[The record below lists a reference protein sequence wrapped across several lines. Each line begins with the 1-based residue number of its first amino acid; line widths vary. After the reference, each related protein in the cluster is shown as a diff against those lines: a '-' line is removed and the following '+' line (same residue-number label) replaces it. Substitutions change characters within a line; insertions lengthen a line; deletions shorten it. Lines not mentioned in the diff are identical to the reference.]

1 MKTIGYILGQF
12 PVLSQTFVGNELRAM
27 QERGHK
33 IVPIVLKRTIGP
45 ANPQD
50 LLTAVHSTF
59 LENVPSQRAVDEF
72 KRPGIGAV
80 RSMSY
85 LLNQQSLPRYSLLGN
100 ALKIVAIARQHGCD
114 HLHAHFAGGAA
125 SHAIVAARWMGAT
138 VSFTSHGTDVNRDR
152 EDLEL
157 KLQKADLSIGVC
169 NDMVEEFAMIG
180 PASQLAMV
188 PCGTS
193 TEQFRPAETLKTNG
207 RLLYLGRLSASK
219 GVEDLIEAAYRL
231 GDHCADIDIVGD
243 GPLAHPLKK
252 RAKDYGLLDTKI
264 RFLGAKSPD
273 WIAREA
279 PFYQGAVLPFKQAAD
294 GQKDTGPLVVKEAM
308 AMGLPVLST
317 RFMGIK
323 DTISE
328 GTGLLVEPG
337 NIRQLSEAMKQL
349 SVLNEIERIELGK
362 RARNRI
368 QQHFTIE
375 SQARTLSG
383 LIETLGTVHAEEDYV
398 KNDED
403 HVVQKDDVPRRAYK
417 NA

>member
-33 IVPIVLKRTIGP
+33 VVPIVLKRATGP
-45 ANPQD
+45 AQPKD
-50 LLTAVHSTF
+50 LLTAVNATF
-59 LENVPSQRAVDEF
+59 LENVSTKRALEEF
-72 KRPGIGAV
+72 KRPSIGAV

-85 LLNQQSLPRYSLLGN
+85 LLNQQTLSRYSLLGN
-100 ALKIVAIARQHGCD
+100 ALKIAAIAREQGCD

-138 VSFTSHGTDVNRDR
+138 VSFTGHGTDVNRDR

-169 NDMVEEFAMIG
+169 NDMVEDFAMTG

-188 PCGTS
+188 PCGTNID
-193 TEQFRPAETLKTNG
+193 QFRPAQTLKSNG
-207 RLLYLGRLSASK
+207 KLLYIGRLSPSK
-219 GVEDLIEAAYRL
+219 GVDDLIEAAYRL
-231 GDHCADIDIVGD
+231 GDQCADIDIVGD
-243 GPLAHPLKK
+243 GPLANALKK
-252 RAKDYGLLDTKI
+252 RAKDYGLFGKKI
-264 RFLGAKSPD
+264 NFLGAQFTD
-273 WIAREA
+273 WISREG
-279 PFYQGAVLPFKQAAD
+279 PFYQGVVLPFKKAAD
-294 GQKDTGPLVVKEAM
+294 GQKDTGPVVVKEAM

-328 GTGLLVEPG
+328 DTGFLVEPG

-349 SVLNEIERIELGK
+349 SVLNEVDRFELGK

-368 QQHFTIE
+368 QQQFTIE

-383 LIETLGTVHAEEDYV
+383 LIETLGTIHAGEAQLPTGNY
-398 KNDED
+398 
-403 HVVQKDDVPRRAYK
+403 R

>member
-1 MKTIGYILGQF
+1 MKTIGYILGHF

-33 IVPIVLKRTIGP
+33 IVPIVLKRAIGP
-45 ANPQD
+45 AHPQD
-50 LLTAVHSTF
+50 LLTAVNATY
-59 LENVPSQRAVDEF
+59 LENVPKQRAIDEL
-72 KRPGIGAV
+72 KRPSMGVV

-85 LLNQQSLPRYSLLGN
+85 LMNQQTLSRYSLLGN

-138 VSFTSHGTDVNRDR
+138 VSFTGHGTDVNRDR

-169 NDMVEEFAMIG
+169 HDMVDEFAMSG

-188 PCGTS
+188 PCGTN
-193 TEQFRPAETLKTNG
+193 TEQFRQAETLKSNG
-207 RLLYLGRLSASK
+207 KLLYFGRLSASK
-219 GVEDLIEAAYRL
+219 GVEDLLEAAYRL

-243 GPLAHPLKK
+243 GPLAYALKK
-252 RAKDYGLLDTKI
+252 RAKDYGLLDKKV
-264 RFLGAKSPD
+264 RFLGAKSRD
-273 WIAREA
+273 WISQEA
-279 PFYQGAVLPFKQAAD
+279 PFYQGVVLPFKQSTD
-294 GQKDTGPLVVKEAM
+294 GQRDTGPLVVKEAM

-328 GTGLLVEPG
+328 DTGFLVEPG
-337 NIRQLSEAMKQL
+337 NTRQLLEAMKQL
-349 SVLNEIERIELGK
+349 SILNEIDRFELGK

-368 QQHFTIE
+368 LQHFTIE
-375 SQARTLSG
+375 TQARTLSS
-383 LIETLGTVHAEEDYV
+383 LIETLGTIHAENTEIPT
-398 KNDED
+398 K
-403 HVVQKDDVPRRAYK
+403 AYQ

>member
-33 IVPIVLKRTIGP
+33 IVPIVLKRAIGP
-45 ANPQD
+45 AHPQD
-50 LLTAVHSTF
+50 LLTAVNATF
-59 LENVPSQRAVDEF
+59 LENVPKQRAIDEL

-80 RSMSY
+80 RSMAY
-85 LLNQQSLPRYSLLGN
+85 VVNQQTLPRYSLLGN
-100 ALKIVAIARQHGCD
+100 ALKIAAIARQHGCD

-125 SHAIVAARWMGAT
+125 SHAIVAARWIGAT
-138 VSFTSHGTDVNRDR
+138 VSFTGHGTDVNRDR
-152 EDLEL
+152 EDLDL
-157 KLQKADLSIGVC
+157 KLQKADLAIGVC
-169 NDMVEEFAMIG
+169 HDMVEEFAMSG

-188 PCGTS
+188 ACGTDP
-193 TEQFRPAETLKTNG
+193 ERFRPAETLKTNG
-207 RLLYLGRLSASK
+207 RLLYVGRLSPSK
-219 GVEDLIEAAYRL
+219 GIDDLIEAAYRL
-231 GDHCADIDIVGD
+231 GDHCADIDIAGD
-243 GPLAHPLKK
+243 GPLAYALKK

-279 PFYQGAVLPFKQAAD
+279 PFYQGAVFPFKQAAD
-294 GQKDTGPLVVKEAM
+294 GQKDTGPVVVKEAM

-323 DTISE
+323 DTITDN
-328 GTGLLVEPG
+328 TGFLVEPS
-337 NIRQLSEAMKQL
+337 NIRQLAEAMKQL
-349 SVLNEIERIELGK
+349 SILNEIDRFELGK

-368 QQHFTIE
+368 QRYFTIE
-375 SQARTLSG
+375 AQARTLSG
-383 LIETLGTVHAEEDYV
+383 LIETLGTIHAGEIEIP
-398 KNDED
+398 KKA
-403 HVVQKDDVPRRAYK
+403 HG

>member
-33 IVPIVLKRTIGP
+33 IVPIVLKRAVGP
-45 ANPQD
+45 AHPQD
-50 LLTAVHSTF
+50 LLTAINATF
-59 LENVPSQRAVDEF
+59 LENVPKQRAIDEF

-85 LLNQQSLPRYSLLGN
+85 LFNQQTLRRYSLLGN

-138 VSFTSHGTDVNRDR
+138 VSFTGHGTDVNRDR

-169 NDMVEEFAMIG
+169 HDMVEEFAMSG
-180 PASQLAMV
+180 PASRLAMV

-193 TEQFRPAETLKTNG
+193 TDQFRPAETLKSNG
-207 RLLYLGRLSASK
+207 RLLYWGRLSASK
-219 GVEDLIEAAYRL
+219 GLDDLIEAAYRL
-231 GDHCADIDIVGD
+231 GDHCADVDIIGD
-243 GPLAHPLKK
+243 GPLAYALKK
-252 RAKDYGLLDTKI
+252 RAKDYGLYGKKI
-264 RFLGAKSPD
+264 RFLGSKSPE

-279 PFYQGAVLPFKQAAD
+279 PFYQGAVLPFKKAAD
-294 GQKDTGPLVVKEAM
+294 GQKDTGPVVVKEAM
-308 AMGLPVLST
+308 AMGLPVIST

-323 DTISE
+323 DTIVE
-328 GTGLLVEPG
+328 DTGVLIEPG
-337 NIRQLSEAMKQL
+337 NIRQLAEAMKQL
-349 SVLNEIERIELGK
+349 SILNEIDRFELGK
-362 RARNRI
+362 RARNRV

-383 LIETLGTVHAEEDYV
+383 LIETLGTIHAGDSEIP
-398 KNDED
+398 
-403 HVVQKDDVPRRAYK
+403 QRAYT

>member
-1 MKTIGYILGQF
+1 MKTIGYILGHF

-33 IVPIVLKRTIGP
+33 IVPIVLTRTVGP

-50 LLTAVHSTF
+50 LLTAVNATY
-59 LENVPSQRAVDEF
+59 LENVSNKRAMDEF
-72 KRPGIGAV
+72 KRPSIGAV

-85 LLNQQSLPRYSLLGN
+85 LVNQQTLSRYSLLGN
-100 ALKIVAIARQHGCD
+100 ALKIVSVARQHGCD
-114 HLHAHFAGGAA
+114 HLHAHFAGAAA

-138 VSFTSHGTDVNRDR
+138 VSFTGHGTDVNRDR
-152 EDLEL
+152 EDIEL

-169 NDMVEEFAMIG
+169 NDMVDEFAMTG
-180 PASQLAMV
+180 PVSQLAMV

-193 TEQFRPAETLKTNG
+193 TEKFRPAQTLKTNG
-207 RLLYLGRLSASK
+207 RLLYIGRLSPSK
-219 GVEDLIEAAYRL
+219 GVDDLIEAAYHL

-243 GPLAHPLKK
+243 GPLAHALKK
-252 RAKDYGLLDTKI
+252 RVQDYGLLDKKI
-264 RFLGAKSPD
+264 HFLGARCSD
-273 WIAREA
+273 WIAREG
-279 PFYQGAVLPFKQAAD
+279 PFYQGVVLPFKQAAD

-317 RFMGIK
+317 RFMGVK

-328 GTGLLVEPG
+328 DTGFLVEPN
-337 NIRQLSEAMKQL
+337 NIRQLAEAMKQL
-349 SVLNEIERIELGK
+349 SILNEIDRFELGK

-383 LIETLGTVHAEEDYV
+383 LIETLGTIHAEET
-398 KNDED
+398 NEGETEL
-403 HVVQKDDVPRRAYK
+403 PSGAYR